1 MRKKLCILFVF
12 IILAGTALH
21 VNNLQIRNNCRQFV
35 TQVNENKI
43 YPKNKNKIDLSNYM
57 YEYNPKELGIPKD
70 KLKYI
75 THTLDYSKDS
85 SFTSPSTITK
95 SKAVSDV
102 DFIFNVIK
110 YSYGGYSYFG
120 GDSTFFKAKDNII
133 NTIEEYD
140 NDEISVYEFRKL
152 LLENFEFIKDKH
164 FTINNNSLMSSIVYY
179 SNENIEFKK
188 SEDGYYT
195 LKDKEKYYIKSINNS
210 ESIDEYLKLSINKS
224 GDLCYYL
231 GILDD
236 INTDHTL
243 KVRLSSSNKEI
254 VEYIELSHKNKSVA
268 TGDYEYIV
276 KNKIPVITIPRM
288 YEKSSDDKITEL
300 FIDSANSIKKYP
312 IAIIDVRGNA
322 GGQDIMPIEWFKNYT
337 GDVPT
342 SQKETITLY
351 SRINNYILKKH
362 LESINYEEQIDEL
375 KYAYNTELKRT
386 SSNENKWYSYSSEE
400 KRFENDKLIFV
411 LIDECVASSGESLV
425 RYLKTL
431 DNVILVGTNTSGASI
446 SNKFNK
452 TYLPNSKIQF
462 EFGNCIVIFND
473 TEEGIGFTPD
483 IWSNDS
489 DILEDVIKLANKL
502 RN

>member
-1 MRKKLCILFVF
+1 M
-12 IILAGTALH
+12 
-21 VNNLQIRNNCRQFV
+21 
-35 TQVNENKI
+35 
-43 YPKNKNKIDLSNYM
+43 
-57 YEYNPKELGIPKD
+57 
-70 KLKYI
+70 
-75 THTLDYSKDS
+75 
-85 SFTSPSTITK
+85 
-95 SKAVSDV
+95 
-102 DFIFNVIK
+102 DFIFDVIK

-120 GDSTFFKAKDNII
+120 GDSIFLKAKDNII

-140 NDEISVYEFRKL
+140 NDEISVYEFGKL
-152 LLENFEFIKDKH
+152 LLKNFEFIKDKH
-164 FTINNNSLMSSIVYY
+164 FTINNNSIMSSIVYY

-195 LKDKEKYYIKSINNS
+195 LKDKEKYYIKSINDS

-362 LESINYEEQIDEL
+362 LESINYEE
-375 KYAYNTELKRT
+375 
-386 SSNENKWYSYSSEE
+386 
-400 KRFENDKLIFV
+400 
-411 LIDECVASSGESLV
+411 
-425 RYLKTL
+425 
-431 DNVILVGTNTSGASI
+431 
-446 SNKFNK
+446 
-452 TYLPNSKIQF
+452 
-462 EFGNCIVIFND
+462 
-473 TEEGIGFTPD
+473 
-483 IWSNDS
+483 
-489 DILEDVIKLANKL
+489 
-502 RN
+502 